1 MPQSIWNDFW
11 YELNLRLRFRALV
24 VPNWTSLNNQK
35 INKIFTEKISFK
47 FQLKRKYIQELNFKI
62 SVKCCQ
68 LNFRI

>member
-35 INKIFTEKISFK
+35 INKIFTDKISFK
-47 FQLKRKYIQELNFKI
+47 FQLKRKII
-62 SVKCCQ
+62 
-68 LNFRI
+68 